1 MHFHLGTCFERFP
14 LEILYETKKEVA
26 QPIAEL
32 KDKSAHASENRNITT
47 VNNLYNIGTTSNHS
61 IH

>member
-1 MHFHLGTCFERFP
+1 MHFLLGIGFGRFP
-14 LEILYETKKEVA
+14 LEMLYENKKEVA

-32 KDKSAHASENRNITT
+32 KGKSAHTSENRNITT